1 MKNDLMKKTAI
12 CSSVF
17 FVISMAVI
25 VYLSAHKVITV
36 TNVAQ
41 DEVHE
46 STTVKKEMT
55 EKEDKQNLTFLIGE
69 TDTSYL
75 RIPLPEGCK
84 ANDIVIE
91 NHYMEKEL
99 WLMIPNAEENFYVDN
114 AVSGNRKMI
123 KQGSFEF
130 AQDGCRLKFQL
141 TGIYECRTILESN
154 HLYIDFLPPREIFD
168 KIVVIDPVCGGSVN
182 GYEADGVLEKDIALR
197 IARKLKEKLDKSDIK
212 AYYTRMDDVAPT
224 ENSRIALANEIKA
237 DMYIGIGVN
246 AGEDSSI
253 YGTET
258 VYNED
263 YFIPGFG
270 SVELADCLE
279 REVVTAIK
287 GKALGLLAADDNVY
301 TVRNAT
307 IPAALLR
314 AGYVTNKQEATLLVR
329 DEYAD
334 KIATGIYNAILRS
347 YEQMK

>member
-12 CSSVF
+12 GSVIF

-25 VYLSAHKVITV
+25 VYLSANKVITV

-55 EKEDKQNLTFLIGE
+55 EKEGRQNLTFVIGE
-69 TDTSYL
+69 ADTSYL

-91 NHYMEKEL
+91 NHYMDKEL
-99 WLMIPNAEENFYVDN
+99 WLMIPTGEENFYVDN
-114 AVSGNRKMI
+114 AISGNRKTI
-123 KQGSFEF
+123 KQGSFES

-154 HLYIDFLPPREIFD
+154 HLYIDFLAPREIYE
-168 KIVVIDPVCGGSVN
+168 KIVVIDPVGGGSDAGN
-182 GYEADGVLEKDIALR
+182 EADGVLEKDIALQ

-212 AYYTRMDDVAPT
+212 AYYTRMDDADPA

-279 REVVTAIK
+279 KEVVTAIK
-287 GKALGLLAADDNVY
+287 GKALGLVAADESVY

-307 IPAALLR
+307 IPAALVR
-314 AGYVTNKQEATLLVR
+314 AGYITNKQEATLLVR
-329 DEYAD
+329 EEYAD
-334 KIATGIYNAILRS
+334 KIATGIYNAILQS
-347 YEQMK
+347 YEQK